1 MTTATRPLTERE
13 NKALAIATH
22 TKLVRK
28 PNNTWTVPS
37 QSGPKTYTVNP
48 DPESPSC
55 SCRDFEFRRA
65 RCKHVLAVE
74 IVLQREVTVSNDGN
88 SQTVTETVTVK
99 KKYTQAWS
107 SYNKA
112 QTNEKSQ
119 FLAFLYELCS
129 KIEEPIQK
137 RRRGGQRLPLADVL
151 FAVTFKVYSGMSAR
165 RFASDMRDALAKGYV
180 SKMPSFNSI
189 FDYLQME
196 SLTPYLKY
204 LITESALPLKSIE
217 TDFAV
222 DSSGFSTTRFER
234 WFDVKYGNNEDWH
247 EWIKMHLVC
256 GVRTHIVTGVE
267 LTSARTHDAPYF
279 KPLLEQTAKAGF
291 NMVEVSADK
300 GYISYDNL
308 QAVVDHGA
316 TPYVPF
322 KTNVTGKRGTELWK
336 RLFHYYSFKREE
348 FLVHYHKR
356 SNVETTFSMIK
367 AKFGERLRSKTE
379 TAQVNEALCKVL
391 CHNLC
396 VVIQSM
402 YELNITPE
410 FCDEAA

>member
-1 MTTATRPLTERE
+1 MEPRE
-13 NKALAIATH
+13 QKALEIAAKS
-22 TKLVRK
+22 KLTRK
-28 PNNTWTVPS
+28 GNTWLVPS
-37 QSGPKTYTVNP
+37 QAGPKKYTVDPNPEGPRCTCPDFEARQLRCKHIFAVEYTIQREQTSDGQTIVTESVRVTKKTYTQ
-48 DPESPSC
+48 DW
-55 SCRDFEFRRA
+55 A
-65 RCKHVLAVE
+65 
-74 IVLQREVTVSNDGN
+74 
-88 SQTVTETVTVK
+88 
-99 KKYTQAWS
+99 

-137 RRRGGQRLPLADVL
+137 RSRGGQRLPLADVL
-151 FAVTFKVYSGMSAR
+151 FSVTFKVYSGMSAR

-180 SKMPSFNSI
+180 SKTPSFNSI
-189 FDYLQME
+189 FDYLQNE

-204 LITESALPLKSIE
+204 LIAESAMPLKPIE
-217 TDFAV
+217 TVFAM
-222 DSSGFSTTRFER
+222 DSSGFSTTRFVR

-247 EWIKMHLVC
+247 DWIKMHLTC
-256 GVRTHIVTGVE
+256 GVTTHIVTSVE
-267 LTSARTHDAPYF
+267 LSGARTHDSPYF
-279 KPLLEQTAKAGF
+279 KTLVEQTAKAGF
-291 NMVEVSADK
+291 NMKEIVADK
-300 GYISYDNL
+300 AYISADNL
-308 QAVVDHGA
+308 QTAVDHGA
-316 TPYVPF
+316 TPYIPF
-322 KTNVTGKRGTELWK
+322 KSNTTGKGSELWK
-336 RLFHYYSFKREE
+336 KLFHYYSFKREE

-410 FCDEAA
+410 FCSEAA